1 MTSPWIHGL
10 ALCSAQIVLGTSL
23 TVASE
28 HHAHVEYL
36 QDTLLAHVAY
46 AQNFRRISIKAG
58 GGTEGVV
65 ELYSQ

>member
-1 MTSPWIHGL
+1 M
-10 ALCSAQIVLGTSL
+10 
-23 TVASE
+23 ASE

-58 GGTEGVV
+58 GYGGSSRAILAISAGVLI
-65 ELYSQ
+65 EFSERFI